1 MISDKASAIRV
12 VGGSEIKTEHGAYR
26 FNLGP
31 GEVKVYHEIVAIGM
45 SSVTS
50 EFTKYDL
57 SEICKE
63 YKDKAADKESQ
74 TVLPEVIGGSRVH
87 LLLGIK
93 NTKLHL
99 ILIKILPSGVGV
111 FLSPFKDK

>member
-1 MISDKASAIRV
+1 MISDKTSAIRV
-12 VGGSEIKTEHGAYR
+12 VGGSEIKTERGTYR

-31 GEVKVYHEIVAIGM
+31 GEDKVYHEIVAIGM
-45 SSVTS
+45 SSVTT

-63 YKDKAADKESQ
+63 YKNDAIGEESK
-74 TVLPEVIGGSRVH
+74 TVLPETTGGSKVH

-93 NTKLHL
+93 
-99 ILIKILPSGVGV
+99 I
-111 FLSPFKDK
+111 

>member
-1 MISDKASAIRV
+1 MPNLFDSGANTHLVDGNNAEREGLQMISDKTSAIRV
-12 VGGSEIKTEHGAYR
+12 VGGSEIKTEHGVYR

-31 GEVKVYHEIVAIGM
+31 GEENVYHEIVAIGM

-63 YKDKAADKESQ
+63 YKDEAADKESQ
-74 TVLPEVIGGSRVH
+74 TVLPEVIG
-87 LLLGIK
+87 
-93 NTKLHL
+93 
-99 ILIKILPSGVGV
+99 
-111 FLSPFKDK
+111 